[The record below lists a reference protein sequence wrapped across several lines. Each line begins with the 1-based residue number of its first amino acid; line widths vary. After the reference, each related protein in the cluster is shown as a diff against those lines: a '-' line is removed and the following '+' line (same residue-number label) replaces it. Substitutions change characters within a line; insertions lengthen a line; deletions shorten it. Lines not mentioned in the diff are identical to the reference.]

1 MDANFFVLLDVNT
14 FSLSVIISSGHPLL
28 DISFVRLDKKLLDE
42 ASGTKSKITPPEEK
56 RPKAK
61 VPVARKTVTPVVDLT
76 YSSEDDA
83 GSSLKADEHFNT
95 GTEVSS
101 RSSPRFDHKILSA
114 KQTKQSTPVVV
125 LSEKAGTASH
135 VSDKQSDGGHQSA
148 G

>member
-1 MDANFFVLLDVNT
+1 MSENKV
-14 FSLSVIISSGHPLL
+14 
-28 DISFVRLDKKLLDE
+28 
-42 ASGTKSKITPPEEK
+42 TPPEEK

-83 GSSLKADEHFNT
+83 GSSQKADDFPEHFNN
-95 GTEVSS
+95 GTEVLS
-101 RSSPRFDHKILSA
+101 RSSPRFNHKILSA
-114 KQTKQSTPVVV
+114 KQAKQSTPVVV

>member
-1 MDANFFVLLDVNT
+1 MLEIKV
-14 FSLSVIISSGHPLL
+14 
-28 DISFVRLDKKLLDE
+28 
-42 ASGTKSKITPPEEK
+42 TPPEEK

-83 GSSLKADEHFNT
+83 GSSQKADEHFNT

-101 RSSPRFDHKILSA
+101 RSSPRFNHKILSA
-114 KQTKQSTPVVV
+114 KQTKQCTPVVV

-135 VSDKQSDGGHQSA
+135 LSDKQSDGGHQSA
-148 G
+148 GKWYISTWEHAVLIC

>member
-1 MDANFFVLLDVNT
+1 MLEIKV
-14 FSLSVIISSGHPLL
+14 
-28 DISFVRLDKKLLDE
+28 
-42 ASGTKSKITPPEEK
+42 TPPEEK

-83 GSSLKADEHFNT
+83 GSSQKADELSEHFNS

-101 RSSPRFDHKILSA
+101 RSSPRFNHKILSA
-114 KQTKQSTPVVV
+114 NQSKQSTPVVV

-148 G
+148 GKWYISMWEHAVLIC